1 MASTINA
8 NTSTG
13 LISTADTSGILQLQS
28 GGTTIATVNS
38 TSLSSSLGLVA
49 GNGIV
54 ENTSTI
60 STNYSVSSGNNAQSI
75 GDIIIGANVTIT
87 LGANSNWKII

>member
-13 LISTADTSGILQLQS
+13 LISTADTSGILNLQS
-28 GGTTIATVNS
+28 AGTTIATINS
-38 TSLSSSLGLVA
+38 TSLSSTLGLVA

-75 GDIIIGANVTIT
+75 GDITIGANVTIT